1 MLIVGMIRTAIENGE
16 VLINSMDVEFSQVG
30 ERLLEWIDAYSKAPG
45 NERSCWVGAKKR
57 LVCMA
62 WRDTDLSGEEDE
74 MED

>member
-16 VLINSMDVEFSQVG
+16 VSINAMDSEVFRVG

-45 NERSCWVGAKKR
+45 DKRSCWVGLKKK
-57 LVCMA
+57 LA
-62 WRDTDLSGEEDE
+62 YGPWRDVDSDDEEE